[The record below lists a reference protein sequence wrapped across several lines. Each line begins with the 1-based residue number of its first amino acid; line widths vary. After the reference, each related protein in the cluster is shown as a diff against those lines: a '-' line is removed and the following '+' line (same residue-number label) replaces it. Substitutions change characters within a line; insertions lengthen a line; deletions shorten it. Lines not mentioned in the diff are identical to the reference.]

1 MQRENTLTREIHNL
15 LQGSDDWHVFR
26 FNHHGASEAAAM
38 LGLSKKVT
46 RSELVRMKATGL
58 AKEFSDWV
66 QENILD
72 YGHEVEALARPL
84 AERIIGDDLYPA
96 TLSLGR
102 ESASCDGLNM
112 AETIGFEHKQW
123 NAELAASVSAGV
135 LPDEHQPQVQQQLM
149 VTGAEKWLFMASDGT
164 ENNMVWMW
172 VYPDAAWFERIVA
185 GWQQFDIDVAN
196 YTQVDHAVKP
206 EAAPAAA
213 LPALVVQTEGKV
225 VSSNLMAYQKA
236 AEKFLSTIK
245 TDLQDD
251 QDFADA
257 EYNVKFCGEAE
268 AKLEHAKAAALAQ
281 TSTIDEVMRTVDH
294 IKAQFRA
301 KRLELEKLVKTRK
314 EQIKETI
321 LNDGRRAYADH
332 VATLETEI
340 APLRLQLAT
349 PDFAGAMKNK
359 RTLASLHDA
368 VNTTLANAKIA
379 ANQAAADT
387 RVRDITPASIRTWI
401 GTLSL
406 SAASINQMLI
416 PFRSVLDQA
425 VNDDLIDSS
434 PLDRVKLR
442 KVLSRDAYEKT
453 PTADPFSADE
463 IKKILTV
470 ADEQLRN
477 VWLFAFATGMR
488 PSEYIA
494 LQWESIDWE
503 DCTVK
508 VERARVVGVTSK
520 NTKTKSSKR
529 VIDLRRGAYEALR
542 AQEQY
547 SRLANG
553 PVFLDPATGRG
564 WDTSD
569 RLNRV
574 WIPTLKKAG
583 VRHRTQYQT
592 RHTFASTLLSA
603 GENLMYVAKQMGHA
617 DTTMVTRIYARW
629 LEQDDGLLPDFY
641 MRMIEGKKRMIR

>member
-1 MQRENTLTREIHNL
+1 MYRGSECRETLRLTHSKANIKYAERLRGEILNAIEMGTFSYVKYFPDSP
-15 LQGSDDWHVFR
+15 Q
-26 FNHHGASEAAAM
+26 
-38 LGLSKKVT
+38 
-46 RSELVRMKATGL
+46 L
-58 AKEFSDWV
+58 AKLGIRTDRNNVTVGE
-66 QENILD
+66 L
-72 YGHEVEALARPL
+72 L
-84 AERIIGDDLYPA
+84 AEQYVIY
-96 TLSLGR
+96 
-102 ESASCDGLNM
+102 
-112 AETIGFEHKQW
+112 
-123 NAELAASVSAGV
+123 
-135 LPDEHQPQVQQQLM
+135 
-149 VTGAEKWLFMASDGT
+149 
-164 ENNMVWMW
+164 
-172 VYPDAAWFERIVA
+172 
-185 GWQQFDIDVAN
+185 
-196 YTQVDHAVKP
+196 
-206 EAAPAAA
+206 
-213 LPALVVQTEGKV
+213 
-225 VSSNLMAYQKA
+225 
-236 AEKFLSTIK
+236 
-245 TDLQDD
+245 
-251 QDFADA
+251 
-257 EYNVKFCGEAE
+257 
-268 AKLEHAKAAALAQ
+268 
-281 TSTIDEVMRTVDH
+281 
-294 IKAQFRA
+294 
-301 KRLELEKLVKTRK
+301 
-314 EQIKETI
+314 
-321 LNDGRRAYADH
+321 
-332 VATLETEI
+332 
-340 APLRLQLAT
+340 
-349 PDFAGAMKNK
+349 K
-359 RTLASLHDA
+359 RTLAPSSLK
-368 VNTTLANAKIA
+368 NYWRTYTSKLKP
-379 ANQAAADT
+379 QWETT
-387 RVRDITPASIRTWI
+387 RVRDLTPASIRTWI

-503 DCTVK
+503 NCTVK